1 MNDHIIIKGARQHN
15 LKNIDLNI
23 PKNRLVVITGVS
35 GSGKSTLAFD
45 TLYAEGQRRYVE
57 SLSAYARQFLEMM
70 EKPDVDSIEY
80 LSPAISIE
88 QKSISRNP
96 RSTVGTI
103 TEIYDYMRLLFARA
117 GSVHCPVCGL
127 PVRSYSVQQI
137 VDRVLALGDSAKVEI
152 LSPVVRGKKG
162 EFKKLL
168 EKLLKDGY
176 VRAFV
181 DGELRRLEEQFDLD
195 KHVKHNIS
203 VVIDRIIIKEGINRR
218 LTDSVETAL
227 SLGEGLVEIYTEG
240 ESTLYSQKFTCPDCD
255 ISIEEVEPRS
265 FSFNNP
271 FGACPEC
278 DGLGEKQVFDVE
290 SIVPDDSIS
299 VREGA
304 IEPWQQ
310 FDNFH
315 FFNSLVALSEQM
327 GIDMNIPYAKLP
339 EKHKQILL
347 EGLDEPLKMFTFKG
361 EKKVFYEK
369 KFSGVFGFL
378 REKLY
383 TGTQT
388 DKDFARKYM
397 SSQNCPS
404 CNGARLKRTSLS
416 VFVGGKNISQIAA
429 MNVRGLI
436 PFFENVRFDGFIK
449 DVAAK
454 IINEIRRRLKF
465 LNDVGLN
472 YITLDRKASTL
483 SGGEAQR
490 IRLATQIGSG
500 LTDVLYVLDEP
511 SIGLH
516 QRDNDML
523 IATLKSLRDIGNS
536 VIVVEHDEDT
546 IDAADFV
553 VDMGP
558 GAGRKG
564 GEVVFTGHPEE
575 LRHCEASLTGQYLS
589 GAKKIEIPAERKKSD
604 GRCIKLSGA
613 SENNLKNVSVEIPL
627 GLNTCVTGVSGSGKS
642 TLIMDTLQAAL
653 SKKLMRTNTRSG
665 AHESIEGVEYLDKVI
680 DIDQSPI
687 GRTPRSNPLTYTG
700 VFTDIRDIFA
710 MTPDAKSRGYKAS
723 RFSFNVKGAK
733 GGRCETCSGEG
744 YIKIEMHFLPDMYVK
759 CDACHGKRYNR
770 DTLDIRYKGKNIA
783 DVMDMTVNQGFEFFE
798 NIPKLK
804 NKLSVL
810 KDVGLGYIKLGQPA
824 TTLSGGEAQ
833 RVKLAKELMKKPTGK
848 TLYIFDEPTTGLHFD
863 DINKLVGIFARLTE
877 SGNTVVIIEHNLDVI
892 KCADHII
899 DLGPEGGEG
908 GGEIIFAGT
917 PEDCAK
923 CTASFTGKYL
933 KGKLIR

>member
-15 LKNIDLNI
+15 LKNISLNI
-23 PKNRLVVITGVS
+23 PKDKLVVITGVS

-57 SLSAYARQFLEMM
+57 SLSAYARQFLELM
-70 EKPDVDSIEY
+70 EKPDVDSIEF

-117 GSVHCPVCGL
+117 GHVHCPSCSKKVE
-127 PVRSYSVQQI
+127 SYTVQQI
-137 VDRVLALGDSAKVEI
+137 VDRILSLGEGAKVEI
-152 LSPVVRGKKG
+152 LSPVIRGKKG
-162 EFKKLL
+162 EYKKLF

-176 VRAFV
+176 VRAMV
-181 DGELRRLEEQFDLD
+181 DGEVRRLEESIELD

-203 VVIDRIIIKEGINRR
+203 VVIDRIKLKDGIKRR
-218 LTDSVETAL
+218 LTDSVEAAL
-227 SLGEGLVEIYTEG
+227 SLGEGLVEVAADEVN
-240 ESTLYSQKFTCPDCD
+240 LYSQKFTCVDCN

-278 DGLGEKQVFDVE
+278 EGLGEKQVFDIE
-290 SIVPDDSIS
+290 TIVPDDSLS

-304 IEPWQQ
+304 LKPWEQ

-315 FFNSLVALSEQM
+315 FYNTLVAISEQF
-327 GIDMNIPYAKLP
+327 GIDMNKPFKKLKES
-339 EKHKQILL
+339 EKDILL
-347 EGLDEPLKMFTFKG
+347 NGLEEPVKLFTFKG

-369 KFSGVFGFL
+369 KFTGVHGYL
-378 REKLY
+378 KEKLY
-383 TGTQT
+383 TGTQN
-388 DKDFARKYM
+388 DREFAKKFM
-397 SSQNCPS
+397 SSQDCPE
-404 CNGARLKRTSLS
+404 CNGARLRRTSLS
-416 VFVGGKNISQIAA
+416 VFIGGKNIDEISR
-429 MNVRGLI
+429 MNTRDALD
-436 PFFENVRFDGFIK
+436 FFEKVEFDGFIK
-449 DVAAK
+449 DVANK
-454 IINEIRRRLKF
+454 IITEIKRRLKF

-472 YITLDRKASTL
+472 YITLERKASTL

-500 LTDVLYVLDEP
+500 LTGVLYVLDEP

-523 IATLKSLRDIGNS
+523 IATLKNLRDIGNT

-546 IDAADFV
+546 IAASDFI

-558 GAGRKG
+558 EAGRKG
-564 GEVVFTGHPEE
+564 GEVVFIGHPEE
-575 LRHCEASLTGQYLS
+575 LKHSEKSLTGMYLS
-589 GAKKIEIPAERKKSD
+589 DVKRIEVPKERKPHDGRYIALTGAKEH
-604 GRCIKLSGA
+604 
-613 SENNLKNVSVEIPL
+613 NLKGVSTKVPL
-627 GLNTCVTGVSGSGKS
+627 GLTTCVTGVSGSGKS
-642 TLIMDTLQAAL
+642 TLIMDTMQSAL
-653 SKKLMRTNTRSG
+653 KKQLLGSNIRCG
-665 AHESIEGVEYLDKVI
+665 EHESISGVEYLDKVI

-687 GRTPRSNPLTYTG
+687 GRTPRSNPSTYTG
-700 VFTDIRDIFA
+700 IFTDIRELFA
-710 MTPDAKSRGYKAS
+710 MTPDAKMRGYKMG
-723 RFSFNVKGAK
+723 RFSFNVKG
-733 GGRCETCSGEG
+733 GRCETCQGEG

-759 CDACHGKRYNR
+759 CDDCQGKRYNR
-770 DTLDIRYKGKNIA
+770 DTLDIRYKTKNIA
-783 DVMDMTVNQGFEFFE
+783 DVMEMTVNQGFEFFE

-833 RVKLAKELMKKPTGK
+833 RVKLAKELMKRPTGK

-863 DINKLVGIFARLTE
+863 DINKLVKIFSRLTE

-899 DLGPEGGEG
+899 DLGPEGGVG
-908 GGEIIFAGT
+908 GGTIVFEGT
-917 PEDCAK
+917 PEDCTK
-923 CTASFTGKYL
+923 CKGSYTGKYL
-933 KGKLIR
+933 KGKLR

>member
-15 LKNIDLNI
+15 LKNINLKI

-117 GSVHCPVCGL
+117 GTVHCPVCGE

-137 VDRVLALGDSAKVEI
+137 VDRVLSLDEDTKVEI
-152 LSPVVRGKKG
+152 LAPVVRGKKG
-162 EFKKLL
+162 EYRKLF

-176 VRAFV
+176 VRAMV
-181 DGELRRLEEQFDLD
+181 DGEVRRLEEPIELD
-195 KHVKHNIS
+195 KNVKHSIS
-203 VVIDRIIIKEGINRR
+203 VVIDRVKIKDGISRR

-227 SLGEGLVEIYTEG
+227 DLGDGLAEILTDEGT
-240 ESTLYSQKFTCPDCD
+240 TLYSQQFTCPDCD
-255 ISIEEVEPRS
+255 ISIEEIEPRS

-278 DGLGEKQVFDVE
+278 EGLGEKQVFDVE
-290 SIVPDDSIS
+290 AIVPDDSIS

-315 FFNSLVALSEQM
+315 FYNTLVALSEQF
-327 GIDMNIPYAKLP
+327 GIDMNKPFKELDK
-339 EKHKQILL
+339 KHRTILL
-347 EGLDEPLKMFTFKG
+347 EGMAEPLQMFTFKG

-369 KFSGVFGFL
+369 KFNGVFGFL
-378 REKLY
+378 KEKLY

-388 DKDFARKYM
+388 DKDFAKRYM

-416 VFVGGKNISQIAA
+416 VFVGGRNISEISA
-429 MNVRGLI
+429 MNVREVLD
-436 PFFENVRFDGFIK
+436 FFESVTFDGFIK

-454 IINEIRRRLKF
+454 IINEIKRRLKF
-465 LNDVGLN
+465 LNDVGLS
-472 YITLDRKASTL
+472 YITLERKASTL

-536 VIVVEHDEDT
+536 LIVVEHDEDT
-546 IDAADFV
+546 IYASDFV

-564 GEVVFTGHPEE
+564 GEAVFTGHPEE
-575 LRHCEASLTGQYLS
+575 LKHCEASLTGQYLS
-589 GAKKIEIPAERKKSD
+589 GTKKIEIPKKRKKPD
-604 GRCIKLSGA
+604 GRFIKLTGA
-613 SENNLKNVSVEIPL
+613 AENNLKNVSVEIPL

-653 SKKLMRTNTRSG
+653 KKKLLKTNMRSG
-665 AHESIEGVEYLDKVI
+665 AYESIDGTEHLDKVI

-687 GRTPRSNPLTYTG
+687 GRTPRSNPSTYTG
-700 VFTDIRDIFA
+700 VFTDIREIFA
-710 MTPDAKSRGYKAS
+710 MTQDAKVRGYKMS

-770 DTLDIRYKGKNIA
+770 DTLDIKYKGRNIA

-863 DINKLVGIFARLTE
+863 DINKLVSIFARLTE
-877 SGNTVVIIEHNLDVI
+877 SGNTVIIIEHNLDVI

-899 DLGPEGGEG
+899 DLGPEGGDG
-908 GGEIIFAGT
+908 GGQIVFEGT
-917 PEDCAK
+917 PEKCAGCK
-923 CTASFTGKYL
+923 TSYTGKYL

>member
-15 LKNIDLNI
+15 LKNISLNI
-23 PKNRLVVITGVS
+23 PKDKLVVITGVS

-57 SLSAYARQFLEMM
+57 SLSAYARQFLELM
-70 EKPDVDSIEY
+70 EKPDVDSIEF

-117 GSVHCPVCGL
+117 GHVHCPSCGKK
-127 PVRSYSVQQI
+127 VESYTVQQI
-137 VDRVLALGDSAKVEI
+137 VDRILSLGEGAKVEI
-152 LSPVVRGKKG
+152 LSPVIRGKKG
-162 EFKKLL
+162 EYKKLF

-176 VRAFV
+176 VRALV
-181 DGELRRLEEQFDLD
+181 DGEVKRLEEPIELD
-195 KHVKHNIS
+195 KNVKHNIS
-203 VVIDRIIIKEGINRR
+203 VVIDRVKIKDGIKRR
-218 LTDSVETAL
+218 LTDSVEVAL
-227 SLGEGLVEIYTEG
+227 NLGEGLIEVFNEG
-240 ESTLYSQKFTCPDCD
+240 EVSLYSQKFTCVECN

-278 DGLGEKQVFDVE
+278 EGLGEMQVFDLE
-290 SIVPDDSIS
+290 TIVPDDSLS

-304 IEPWQQ
+304 LKPWEQ

-315 FFNSLVALSEQM
+315 FYNTLVAISEQF
-327 GIDMNIPYAKLP
+327 GIDMNKPFKELT
-339 EKHKQILL
+339 EKEKNILL
-347 EGLDEPLKMFTFKG
+347 DGLEEPVKLFTFKG
-361 EKKVFYEK
+361 DKKVFYDK
-369 KFSGVFGFL
+369 KFTGVHGYL
-378 REKLY
+378 KEKLY
-383 TGTQT
+383 TGTQN
-388 DKDFARKYM
+388 DRDFAKKFM
-397 SSQNCPS
+397 SAQDCPA
-404 CNGARLKRTSLS
+404 CKGARLRRTSLA
-416 VFVGGKNISQIAA
+416 VFIGGKNIDEVTR
-429 MNVRGLI
+429 MNTKDSLE
-436 PFFENVRFDGFIK
+436 FFEGLEFDGFIR
-449 DVAAK
+449 DVAEK
-454 IINEIRRRLKF
+454 IITEIKRRLKF

-500 LTDVLYVLDEP
+500 LTGVLYVLDEP

-523 IATLKSLRDIGNS
+523 IATLKNLRDIGNT

-546 IDAADFV
+546 IAASDFI

-558 GAGRKG
+558 EAGRKG

-575 LRHCEASLTGQYLS
+575 LKHCERSLTGMYLS
-589 GAKKIEIPAERKKSD
+589 EVRKIEVPKERKMHDGRYIVLKGAKEH
-604 GRCIKLSGA
+604 
-613 SENNLKNVSVEIPL
+613 NLKNVSTKVPL
-627 GLNTCVTGVSGSGKS
+627 GLVTCVTGVSGSGKS
-642 TLIMDTLQAAL
+642 TLIMDTMQAAL
-653 SKKLMRTNTRSG
+653 KRRLLLNNMRCG
-665 AHESIEGVEYLDKVI
+665 EFESLEGVEYLDKVI

-687 GRTPRSNPLTYTG
+687 GRTPRSNPSTYTG
-700 VFTDIRDIFA
+700 IFTDIRELFA
-710 MTPDAKSRGYKAS
+710 MTPDAKMRGYKMG
-723 RFSFNVKGAK
+723 RFSFNVKG
-733 GGRCETCSGEG
+733 GRCETCQGEG

-759 CDACHGKRYNR
+759 CDSCHGKRYNR
-770 DTLDIRYKGKNIA
+770 DTLDIRYKTKNIA

-833 RVKLAKELMKKPTGK
+833 RVKLAKELMKRPTGK

-863 DINKLVGIFARLTE
+863 DINKLVKIFSRLTE
-877 SGNTVVIIEHNLDVI
+877 SGNTVIIIEHNLDVI

-899 DLGPEGGEG
+899 DLGPEGGIG
-908 GGEIIFAGT
+908 GGEIVFEGT
-917 PEDCAK
+917 PEECAK
-923 CTASFTGKYL
+923 CKKSYTGKYL
-933 KGKLIR
+933 KGKLR